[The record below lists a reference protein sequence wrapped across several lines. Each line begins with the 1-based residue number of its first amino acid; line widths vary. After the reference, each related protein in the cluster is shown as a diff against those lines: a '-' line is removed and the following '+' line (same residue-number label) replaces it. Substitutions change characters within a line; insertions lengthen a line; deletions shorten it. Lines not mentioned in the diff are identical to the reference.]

1 LIKGD
6 KNLIL
11 NENLN
16 QRAIQHISFTMN
28 SLIQL
33 VDSMFKVALE
43 DPEVL
48 EDVRAYENL
57 SLKYISFV

>member
-1 LIKGD
+1 
-6 KNLIL
+6 
-11 NENLN
+11 
-16 QRAIQHISFTMN
+16 
-28 SLIQL
+28 
-33 VDSMFKVALE
+33 MFKVALE